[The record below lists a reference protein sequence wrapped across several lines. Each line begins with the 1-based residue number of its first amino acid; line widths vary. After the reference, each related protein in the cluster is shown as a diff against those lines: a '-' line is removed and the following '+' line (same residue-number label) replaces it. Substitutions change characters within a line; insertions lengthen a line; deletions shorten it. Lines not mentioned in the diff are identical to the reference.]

1 MRTTR
6 REWLTVMAAGAVG
19 SVMGAEDDVIPIVRE
34 AEGVAAVPVSLAG
47 FGSEVMNALRFD
59 LRVQGFRVVPAADA
73 QYELSGNEGG
83 SLSGQVRDRVSG
95 KALLAR
101 EYRGGSA
108 RAQAHAFADDFV
120 QLAPLGRIGIAR
132 SRIVWRI
139 ESGQASEV
147 YLADYDGHNHVQV
160 TRDGTI
166 TRDPSWVPGQRRLL
180 YTSYRTGMPRIY
192 SHDLASGERSVVAG
206 YPGLNGSPAVS
217 PDGRRVAMILSRTG
231 SPDLY
236 VANLDGTGLR
246 QLTTTKEDESSPCW
260 APDGRTICVVSR
272 QGGRPA
278 LYRVSTE
285 GGPMRR
291 INAVGGGSVT
301 EPDWSP
307 DGKLIAFTT
316 SFGGFQICTVS
327 ANGGPVTVLGQGE
340 DPVWARNSRTLLY
353 VRRVGNRKV
362 LSMLDVPT
370 KQIEDLRRFSGSCSQ
385 PDWVR

>member
-1 MRTTR
+1 MV
-6 REWLTVMAAGAVG
+6 E
-19 SVMGAEDDVIPIVRE
+19 
-34 AEGVAAVPVSLAG
+34 AVPVSLSG
-47 FGSEVMNALRFD
+47 FGAETMSSLRFD
-59 LRVQGFRVVPAADA
+59 LRVQGFKVVPAADA
-73 QYELSGNEGG
+73 QYELSGNEGE
-83 SLSGQVRDRVSG
+83 SLSGRVKDRVSG
-95 KALLAR
+95 KILLAR

-120 QLAPLGRIGIAR
+120 QLAPLGRVGIAR

-139 ESGQASEV
+139 ESGRTSEV
-147 YLADYDGHNHVQV
+147 YLGDYDGYNHVQV

-180 YTSYRTGMPRIY
+180 YTSYRTGVPRIY
-192 SHDLASGERSVVAG
+192 SHDLATGERKVVAG

-217 PDGRRVAMILSRTG
+217 SDGRRFAMILSRSG

-236 VANLDGTGLR
+236 VANLDGTGLK
-246 QLTTTKEDESSPCW
+246 QLTATKEDESSPCW
-260 APDGRTICVVSR
+260 SPDGRTLCVVSR

-278 LYRVSTE
+278 LYRVSVD

-291 INAVGGGSVT
+291 LNTAGGGSVT
-301 EPDWSP
+301 EPHWSP
-307 DGKLIAFTT
+307 DGKWIAFTT
-316 SFGGFQICTVS
+316 SFGGFQVCTVP
-327 ANGGPVTVLGQGE
+327 AGGGQVTVLGQGE
-340 DPVWARNSRTLLY
+340 DPVWAANSRTLLY
-353 VRRVGNRKV
+353 VRRVGNAKV